1 MLIFKGFSLILIRRK
16 SNQGW
21 YTYDVLEN
29 CPIFETPRPPI
40 PLVHLCP
47 TFSHSLK
54 LWRSVSNN
62 QTTLPLLQ
70 MITRQLKESII
81 QGWLLYVIRSFL
93 QVGFPFQYQL
103 INLVWLSFGFFHLAD
118 ASLPAFSWL
127 HTLSKNITKCLL
139 FISIHIFNI
148 DFAIKLLYLHKLE
161 TWKNYG
167 TTTTPCRWMN
177 EIKTKT
183 KPSHITFKLTTRS
196 IARFVPQKCNG
207 IIKRWPPCLTSGSKG
222 RFLVNNISMFGS
234 ASMSDHRRN
243 PFFSN
248 KKNKDWTSRTL
259 ANLPTP
265 YIQ

>member
-40 PLVHLCP
+40 PLVHLRP

-54 LWRSVSNN
+54 LWRPVSNN

-103 INLVWLSFGFFHLAD
+103 INLVWLSFGWCLTTCFFV
-118 ASLPAFSWL
+118 ASYVVQKYYEMSFIYKHSHFQYWFCNQTALFAQTGNVKKLWDNN
-127 HTLSKNITKCLL
+127 HTVQVNERNQNKN
-139 FISIHIFNI
+139 
-148 DFAIKLLYLHKLE
+148 
-161 TWKNYG
+161 
-167 TTTTPCRWMN
+167 
-177 EIKTKT
+177 KT
-183 KPSHITFKLTTRS
+183 KPYHIQINHAFYCS
-196 IARFVPQKCNG
+196 FC
-207 IIKRWPPCLTSGSKG
+207 
-222 RFLVNNISMFGS
+222 
-234 ASMSDHRRN
+234 
-243 PFFSN
+243 
-248 KKNKDWTSRTL
+248 
-259 ANLPTP
+259 PTKMQW
-265 YIQ
+265 YH